1 MPSSRLI
8 LCRPLLLLPPIPPR
22 IRVFSKEST
31 LRMRWP
37 KYWSGHCAKHPQSS
51 FLLPLYL
58 PSGSSLDYFAVLF
71 FISVGHSRALRKEIK
86 TFVYLSLL
94 KLLHSFLGGSVVK
107 TPRANSG
114 DAGDLGSTPGLGSLA
129 EGNGN
134 PLQHSCPGKSHG
146 QRRLA
151 GYSPWGLKESDMT

>member
-1 MPSSRLI
+1 MSYSLRPHHQLLEFTQTHVHRVGDAIQPPHPLSS
-8 LCRPLLLLPPIPPR
+8 LLLLSPIPPR

-107 TPRANSG
+107 NPPAS
-114 DAGDLGSTPGLGSLA
+114 AGD
-129 EGNGN
+129 
-134 PLQHSCPGKSHG
+134 
-146 QRRLA
+146 
-151 GYSPWGLKESDMT
+151 